1 MIFRLKKYI
10 DPTLGV
16 FWSEQKKP
24 DSKKNTMLMWLLE
37 RQIYKLDI
45 TLGMESPPWPTG
57 SMRQWRA
64 VEIFWSK
71 FAR

>member
-1 MIFRLKKYI
+1 
-10 DPTLGV
+10 
-16 FWSEQKKP
+16 
-24 DSKKNTMLMWLLE
+24 MLMWLLE
-37 RQIYKLDI
+37 RQIYKLDV

-71 FAR
+71 FER